1 MELEDSDTVL
11 FFGTGLQPQYPNSA
25 GDKAMIFVFCTSRYA
40 WTRMDKDWEARRRLM
55 KGKEL
60 GM

>member
-1 MELEDSDTVL
+1 
-11 FFGTGLQPQYPNSA
+11 
-25 GDKAMIFVFCTSRYA
+25 MIFILRTLRYA